1 MKYFATL
8 AALSLAATPPSQA
21 FTSPAIRTASAIKRP
36 REASQTTTIW
46 NSIEPNQ
53 DEDDG
58 EKKKLNP
65 TPALAN
71 LLQGITKDRNAL
83 VATAALATALSAAPM
98 PSDAAMS
105 GGRMGGSFGPSMSRS
120 YSAPRSSY
128 SGGGYSRGYGGGYS
142 RGYYARPSYM
152 PIVTPYFSP
161 FPVVSPFGV
170 VSYGTGGLLP
180 LFLLG
185 GLALTVSNV
194 VGGIG
199 RSSGSFFQERTTD
212 SVLGGGT
219 SVVKISV
226 AVDVS
231 NRDDPNSILS
241 VLERL
246 STTAR
251 TDSRMGIQNL
261 SSQVALELLR
271 RKSSI
276 SAASTDYS
284 HFRNREKAQRHFNSL
299 SVAERG
305 KFEKETISKFGG
317 VDYSS
322 GGSNDNSS
330 GFNDKATMAV
340 VTLVLAVDGD
350 STKVPKIRSM
360 RDVEDAL
367 RKIAS
372 DVRVSDCLQGAEIL
386 WTPEDRTE
394 TLSFRDVVADYPDL
408 NSV

>member
-8 AALSLAATPPSQA
+8 AALSLAATPPSLA
-21 FTSPAIRTASAIKRP
+21 FTSPATRTASAIKRP
-36 REASQTTTIW
+36 REAPQTITLW
-46 NSIEPNQ
+46 NSMDPNQ
-53 DEDDG
+53 GEDNG
-58 EKKKLNP
+58 EKNNLNP

-142 RGYYARPSYM
+142 RGYYARPSYIAPM
-152 PIVTPYFSP
+152 PFVTPYF
-161 FPVVSPFGV
+161 SPFGV

-194 VGGIG
+194 VGSIG

-219 SVVKISV
+219 SVVKMSV

-231 NRDDPNSILS
+231 NRDDPNSILL

-276 SAASTDYS
+276 SAASTDYT
-284 HFRNREKAQRHFNSL
+284 HFRNREKAQRHFNSV
-299 SVAERG
+299 SVTERG

-322 GGSNDNSS
+322 GEASASSS
-330 GFNDKATMAV
+330 GFNDKATMVV

-360 RDVEDAL
+360 SDVEDAL
-367 RKIAS
+367 RTIAS

-386 WTPEDRTE
+386 WTPEDRSE

>member
-1 MKYFATL
+1 M
-8 AALSLAATPPSQA
+8 
-21 FTSPAIRTASAIKRP
+21 
-36 REASQTTTIW
+36 
-46 NSIEPNQ
+46 EPNQ
-53 DEDDG
+53 DETTKN
-58 EKKKLNP
+58 KKNLNP
-65 TPALAN
+65 TPALAD
-71 LLQGITKDRNAL
+71 LFQGAAKNKNAL
-83 VATAALATALSAAPM
+83 AATAALATALSVAPL

-128 SGGGYSRGYGGGYS
+128 SGGGYSRGYSRGYG
-142 RGYYARPSYM
+142 GYYARPSYIAPM
-152 PIVTPYFSP
+152 PFVTPYF
-161 FPVVSPFGV
+161 SPFGV

-219 SVVKISV
+219 SVVKLSV
-226 AVDVS
+226 ALDVS
-231 NRDDPNSILS
+231 DRDDPNSILS

-246 STTAR
+246 SQTAR

-276 SAASTDYS
+276 AAASTDYS
-284 HFRNREKAQRHFNSL
+284 HFRNRDKAQRHFNSL

-322 GGSNDNSS
+322 GESNSRSS
-330 GFNDKATMAV
+330 GFDDKATMAV

-360 RDVEDAL
+360 KDVEDAL
-367 RKIAS
+367 RKVAS